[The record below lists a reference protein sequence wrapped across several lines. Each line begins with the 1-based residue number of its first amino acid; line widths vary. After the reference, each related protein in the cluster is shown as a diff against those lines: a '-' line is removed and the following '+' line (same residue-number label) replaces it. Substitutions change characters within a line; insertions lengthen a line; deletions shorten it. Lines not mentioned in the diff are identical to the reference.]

1 MEVPVKYS
9 VLGLIAAISLNVG
22 AGAQTREAA
31 NAGVIKL
38 EPVPAELQGR
48 SEKLHAVLKPTA
60 ASWVEQQ
67 AKIEEKRPAVDVNAL
82 EAAIRQRFAS
92 SLAVGGAVHP
102 DGPVGPGGSGAD
114 IAAMTVL
121 VMMQMVEDGDQD
133 LQEKM
138 AEAQAQM
145 QAKQALR
152 QLLNQANAE
161 VAAAKARP
169 AGASC
174 TSALCQSLPS
184 RFGEIA
190 AMTAKQQKPVRLQAP
205 AHITNGQL
213 ATVASEISNT
223 LDSENEISEMGSM
236 QLQMLMDTRSK
247 LLQAASNMEKSMS
260 DTDAAIV
267 ANMK

>member
-9 VLGLIAAISLNVG
+9 VLGLIAAISLNVS

-31 NAGVIKL
+31 NAGAIKL

-102 DGPVGPGGSGAD
+102 GGPVGPGGSGAD

-161 VAAAKARP
+161 VAAAKAH
-169 AGASC
+169 G
-174 TSALCQSLPS
+174 SAMHALGNDQKG
-184 RFGEIA
+184 REA
-190 AMTAKQQKPVRLQAP
+190 ADEGLRGVPEDGRYVAAP
-205 AHITNGQL
+205 AHVPGVR
-213 ATVASEISNT
+213 AR
-223 LDSENEISEMGSM
+223 G
-236 QLQMLMDTRSK
+236 
-247 LLQAASNMEKSMS
+247 LLRLVEEPARAGALS
-260 DTDAAIV
+260 
-267 ANMK
+267 